1 MSKAVE
7 TGLHGAVR
15 CPFYQ
20 HVNPGKRELSCEGV
34 YEGTQIKQK
43 FRTGSDMA
51 CHMGAYCRAG
61 YARCALY
68 RLLMREKYPD

>member
-7 TGLHGAVR
+7 TGLDGAVR

-20 HVNPGKRELSCEGV
+20 HANPGRRELSCEGV
-34 YEGTQIKQK
+34 YEGTQIRQK

-51 CHMGAYCRAG
+51 CHMGAYCRDG

>member
-7 TGLHGAVR
+7 TGLDGAVR

-20 HVNPGKRELSCEGV
+20 HANPGRRELSCEGV
-34 YEGTQIKQK
+34 YDGTQLRQK
-43 FRTGSDMA
+43 FRCSADMSG
-51 CHMGAYCRAG
+51 HMGAYCRAG

>member
-1 MSKAVE
+1 MGKSTE
-7 TGLHGAVR
+7 TGRDGAVR

-20 HVNPGKRELSCEGV
+20 NANPGRRELSCEGV
-34 YEGTQIKQK
+34 YDGTQLRQK
-43 FRTGSDMA
+43 FRTGAEMDG
-51 CHMGAYCRAG
+51 HMCAYCKEG

>member
-1 MSKAVE
+1 MGKAVE
-7 TGLHGAVR
+7 TGLDGAVR

-20 HVNPGKRELSCEGV
+20 HVNPGRRELSCEGV
-34 YEGTQIKQK
+34 YDGTQLRQK
-43 FRTGSDMA
+43 FRTGADMSG
-51 CHMGAYCRAG
+51 HMGSYCRAG